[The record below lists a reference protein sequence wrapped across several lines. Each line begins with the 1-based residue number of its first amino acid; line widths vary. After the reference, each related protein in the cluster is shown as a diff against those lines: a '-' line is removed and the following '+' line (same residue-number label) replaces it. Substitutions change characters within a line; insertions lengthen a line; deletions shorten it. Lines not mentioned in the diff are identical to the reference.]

1 MSLASLLNL
10 GKKEPEKKEE
20 PPKPASPVPTPASPE
35 TAASAAKF
43 NQEDLKLVQE
53 LTEAQAEASKEE
65 AERRREEEE
74 RLGKVAINEA
84 AQIAAAM
91 AKKRKEA
98 AANPFSTGG
107 QEFKPGVWICDTVFG
122 NQKPPGA
129 RSLLPEGQTPPINSP
144 GQDPSSWQGGGG
156 EGCGG
161 AAASSGSWEDPS
173 WYGGASGSGG
183 QGCSGSASSWTGK
196 GGGDWSGGCGGGCG
210 GGGCG
215 GGCGGCGGGC
225 AGGCGGCGKGCGGC
239 GGCGGCCGGGG
250 GCMGGGGMGG
260 GCMGMNN
267 MGCGMGGG
275 MGNKRM
281 GGGMMNGGC
290 GGGMPAAKRQR
301 MGDDADG
308 SGEQVPGV
316 IKSFNPTK
324 GFGFLSCPIFDG
336 DVYFKGSFLPPQMQT
351 ASNLSGT
358 QVMFTLNKTGDGR
371 AQAANLVVDA

>member
-1 MSLASLLNL
+1 MSGTIKNFDALKGWGFIAVDDF
-10 GKKEPEKKEE
+10 
-20 PPKPASPVPTPASPE
+20 PADVYFKS
-35 TAASAAKF
+35 
-43 NQEDLKLVQE
+43 DLPLQ
-53 LTEAQAEASKEE
+53 S
-65 AERRREEEE
+65 
-74 RLGKVAINEA
+74 
-84 AQIAAAM
+84 
-91 AKKRKEA
+91 
-98 AANPFSTGG
+98 G
-107 QEFKPGVWICDTVFG
+107 QEVDFVLRWTTDGKPQGRDVLPSATSFG
-122 NQKPPGA
+122 ALAQSG
-129 RSLLPEGQTPPINSP
+129 SLNSA
-144 GQDPSSWQGGGG
+144 GGGG
-156 EGCGG
+156 DMGG
-161 AAASSGSWEDPS
+161 SM
-173 WYGGASGSGG
+173 GSGMG
-183 QGCSGSASSWTGK
+183 M
-196 GGGDWSGGCGGGCG
+196 G
-210 GGGCG
+210 GGGMG
-215 GGCGGCGGGC
+215 GGADAVVTGVVKSFSEKNGYGFITSNDFPQDIYFQRKDLPQHMQALPPEGVVGSSVQVALRMQKEGKPSCQELIVLHGPHEGGGGGGMMGGMGGCKGGTGMGNNMGGGM
-225 AGGCGGCGKGCGGC
+225 GGMGGMNNSMGGGC